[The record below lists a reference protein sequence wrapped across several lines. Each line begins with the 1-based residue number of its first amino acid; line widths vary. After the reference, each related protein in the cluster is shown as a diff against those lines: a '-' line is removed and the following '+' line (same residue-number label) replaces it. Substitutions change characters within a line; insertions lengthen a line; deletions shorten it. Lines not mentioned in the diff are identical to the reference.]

1 MSATMYPS
9 ALAALLAETLD
20 WTAEE
25 IKVALIG
32 PSFIFDPTLVYF
44 SELPSEHIIA
54 VSEEGL
60 ANRSYEDGV
69 ARADPAAYLQLLSNQ
84 TITRVIVFQDTG
96 DPQYSPLIAY
106 YDVDSLI
113 GAPQVPVGLD
123 IFVYA
128 PVDPGGWF
136 QIVDD
141 EELGLINGTVIGQD
155 LSIAELSGGL
165 SLVMPDL
172 FLGSRLNVHTHIV
185 CARPDQTENCC
196 DPVIGSSR
204 CD

>member
-1 MSATMYPS
+1 MAATMYPA

-20 WTAEE
+20 WTAEDVK
-25 IKVALIG
+25 IALMG

-44 SELPSEHIIA
+44 SELPSEHIVA
-54 VSEEGL
+54 VSELELG
-60 ANRSYEDGV
+60 NRTYEDGV
-69 ARADPAAYLQLLSNQ
+69 ARGDPAAFLQLLSNQ
-84 TITRVIVFQDTG
+84 AITSVILFQDTG
-96 DPQYSPLIAY
+96 DPQYSPLLVY
-106 YDVDSLI
+106 YDVDSVI
-113 GAPQVPVGLD
+113 GAPQVPTGLD

-136 QIVDD
+136 QVVDAD
-141 EELGLINGTVIGQD
+141 ELGLINGHVIGQD
-155 LSIAELSGGL
+155 LSIAELEGGL
-165 SLVMPDL
+165 SLVLPDV
-172 FLGSRLNVHTHIV
+172 FLGSRLVVNTHIV